1 MNTVCYTVLIR
12 IELKQMKKEILK
24 KRGIENN
31 SLNLENSMDL
41 VRYRREGY
49 IKNIGRIT
57 HLNYV

>member
-1 MNTVCYTVLIR
+1 MNTVCYTALFR
-12 IELKQMKKEILK
+12 IELKKMKKEILK

-41 VRYRREGY
+41 ERYRREGY
-49 IKNIGRIT
+49 IKNIGRIA